1 MTVTLDRNVE
11 QFIGAPRQL
20 FINGQWADAAS
31 GKTFATPNPA
41 TGQTPA
47 NIAEGDA
54 EDINRAVA
62 AARAAFDDG
71 PWSRMTAS
79 ERGRVIWR
87 IGDLILE
94 HAEEIAQLES

>member
-41 TGQTPA
+41 TGETLA
-47 NIAEGDA
+47 SIAEGDA
-54 EDINRAVA
+54 EDIDRAVR
-62 AARAAFDDG
+62 AARRAFEEG
-71 PWSRMTAS
+71 PWSRMTAV
-79 ERGRVIWR
+79 RAGADHLADR
-87 IGDLILE
+87 
-94 HAEEIAQLES
+94 